1 MHEMSIAMNIVDI
14 AVEHAQKA
22 KARRINK
29 IVLEIGSLSGVLT
42 DALLFCF
49 ESATKNTM
57 AEQAELEIIK
67 QPATAT
73 CQQCHFSF
81 ETEEFVPVCPKCG
94 EMVFN
99 IKDGKELKIKYI
111 NVD

>member
-14 AVEHAQKA
+14 AEQHAKEAGA
-22 KARRINK
+22 KRINK

-42 DALLFCF
+42 DALQFCF
-49 ESATKNTM
+49 ASATKNTM
-57 AEQAELEIIK
+57 ADQAELEIIK
-67 QPATAT
+67 QPAIAT
-73 CQQCHFSF
+73 CERCHHTF
-81 ETEEFVPVCPKCG
+81 ETDQMVPTCPQCG

-99 IKDGKELKIKYI
+99 IKNGKELRIKYI